1 MSLGN
6 RHIQDPRFER
16 VPARK
21 INGMYVKN
29 GKKLFALLSLALAL
43 SGCQFDVLAP
53 SGYVAEQLRDVLTIT
68 TVLILVIV
76 APVMVAIVVIALRYR
91 KSKGTGSFDPDFHH
105 SSQLELLIWAA
116 PLIII
121 IWLGALTWVSTHKL
135 DPYRPLDTEA
145 TGVTEGEVPLEIQVV
160 SMDWKW
166 LFFYPQYG
174 VATVNE
180 VAAPVD
186 RPIKFLLTSTEVM
199 NAFYIPA
206 LAGMIYTMPSMET
219 QLHAVMNKPGVYD
232 GRSSHYSGAGFSG
245 MRFKFHGLSDS
256 EFDQWIKS
264 VRESGDDLDRDKYAD
279 LLEPSSSH
287 PVEYFRATDDMLYH
301 DILNRCVEDGKTCL
315 DAEMTHQEHASR
327 ADTNFLN
334 IKDGLCL
341 SSPDGKASMR
351 DFQTSSLN

>member
-1 MSLGN
+1 MI
-6 RHIQDPRFER
+6 RYKHIP
-16 VPARK
+16 V
-21 INGMYVKN
+21 IISSI
-29 GKKLFALLSLALAL
+29 LL

-53 SGYVAEQLRDVLTIT
+53 SGYIAEQLRDVLTIT

-76 APVMVAIVVIALRYR
+76 LPVMVTIVVFAVRYR
-91 KSKGTGSFDPDFHH
+91 KSKGTGAYDPEFHH

-186 RPIKFLLTSTEVM
+186 RPIRFVLTSTEVM
-199 NAFYIPA
+199 NAFYVPA
-206 LAGMIYTMPSMET
+206 LAGMIYTMPSMQT
-219 QLHAVMNKPGVYD
+219 QLHAVMNKPGVYK

-245 MRFKFHGLSDS
+245 MRFKFHGLSDGD
-256 EFDQWIKS
+256 FDEWIKTVGS
-264 VRESGDDLDRDKYAD
+264 TGEILSRDRYGE
-279 LLEPSSSH
+279 LLKPSSRN
-287 PVEYFRATDDMLYH
+287 PVAYFKAEDDTLYH
-301 DILNRCVEDGKTCL
+301 DIVNRCVEAGQTCM
-315 DAEMTHQEHASR
+315 DEMMSHQKHAENATAGL
-327 ADTNFLN
+327 FN
-334 IKDGLCL
+334 IKDDLCL
-341 SSPDGKASMR
+341 ASVEGSASLG
-351 DFQTSSLN
+351 DSTTSRSN